1 MVFCYVGGDII
12 TYTGRTLKTSEL
24 TRKIQIFCEML
35 TGRKFFPHQA
45 QFSRRII
52 EGVLLN
58 DPDTITSLMSRQS
71 GKSFTVS
78 ATLSGLMVIL
88 PVFANMPLFADDA
101 RLQPF
106 KNGIMM
112 GVFAPTLA
120 QARIIFNN
128 IKDFLSSKRAIE
140 ILESDEFNITKDT
153 FNGERVTIVFNN
165 LGVKSSITCFSASDG
180 SNIEGGSY
188 HLYVCDEAQDISNY
202 KYRKSIFPTVSF
214 YNGTKIL
221 IGTPSIKKNFF
232 YDAIELN
239 KKEYENGKKKR
250 NHFEYNYE
258 TIIKYN
264 PKYAKTVEAA
274 KKIMGENSVEFEMNY
289 CVAPETEILTA
300 DLRWVRADSIKV
312 GDKLLGFDEE
322 KPGKYGQRKYREAI
336 VEDVGEI
343 ERPCYEVTFE
353 DGTKVTCSEEHQWL
367 VMTPGRLT
375 RWRKTKDLKLTDR
388 AYKILNK
395 WEMPKS
401 DYDLGYLAAAFD
413 GEGNVGHTDGRLQQL
428 CFAQRDNAM
437 LKHVKECLDKYG
449 FEYSYYTSPIY
460 AERNQDD
467 VYRLIITGG
476 KRETLKFLGM
486 VRPKRLLEN
495 LDVNTL
501 GTLRCS
507 NGELGRDIHPHV
519 TSVKF
524 VGNRKV
530 IPIRTSTHTFI
541 AEGLASHNCLKWVFQ
556 FGMFIDGE
564 LFTTDPVA
572 DSTLDRMDY
581 CKDQVCIAGIDVG
594 KSQDSTVVTIGI
606 PNYESPV
613 VLEKATEYDAED
625 YVLYDIKIIDW
636 LEIVGDNYEEQFYK
650 VKDYL
655 NRFNIKLCV
664 IDGSGVGSPVA
675 DRLAANVDFPVI
687 PFVFTPA
694 SKSMLMKN
702 FSAYLNNKCFHYP
715 SSSSAQDT
723 IEYRKFQ
730 EQCLELTK
738 DYRGDKLVVAAP
750 KERNKHD
757 DYPFSAALMVWGLKH
772 DVGEVE
778 VVDNNEF
785 IQTTKRNIFVG
796 RRNHRIRW

>member
-1 MVFCYVGGDII
+1 MKNPIVVFCYVGGDSI
-12 TYTGRTLKTSEL
+12 TYTGRALKTSEL
-24 TRKIQIFCEML
+24 VRKIQIFCEML
-35 TGRKFFPHQA
+35 TGRKFFPYQA
-45 QFSRRII
+45 QFSRRMI
-52 EGVLLN
+52 EAVLTN
-58 DPDTITSLMSRQS
+58 DADTITSLMSRQS

-78 ATLSGLMVIL
+78 STLSGLMVIL
-88 PVFANMPLFADDA
+88 PVFANMPLFADDT

-128 IKDFLSSKRAIE
+128 IKDFLSSKRATE

-239 KKEYENGKKKR
+239 KREYEGGKKKR
-250 NHFEYNYE
+250 NHFEYDCN
-258 TIIKYN
+258 TIMKYN
-264 PKYAKTVEAA
+264 PKYTKTVEAA
-274 KKIMGENSVEFEMNY
+274 KKVMGENSVEFEMNY
-289 CVAPETEILTA
+289 L
-300 DLRWVRADSIKV
+300 
-312 GDKLLGFDEE
+312 
-322 KPGKYGQRKYREAI
+322 
-336 VEDVGEI
+336 
-343 ERPCYEVTFE
+343 
-353 DGTKVTCSEEHQWL
+353 
-367 VMTPGRLT
+367 
-375 RWRKTKDLKLTDR
+375 
-388 AYKILNK
+388 
-395 WEMPKS
+395 
-401 DYDLGYLAAAFD
+401 
-413 GEGNVGHTDGRLQQL
+413 
-428 CFAQRDNAM
+428 
-437 LKHVKECLDKYG
+437 
-449 FEYSYYTSPIY
+449 
-460 AERNQDD
+460 
-467 VYRLIITGG
+467 
-476 KRETLKFLGM
+476 
-486 VRPKRLLEN
+486 
-495 LDVNTL
+495 
-501 GTLRCS
+501 
-507 NGELGRDIHPHV
+507 
-519 TSVKF
+519 
-524 VGNRKV
+524 
-530 IPIRTSTHTFI
+530 
-541 AEGLASHNCLKWVFQ
+541 LKWVFQ

-572 DSTLDRMDY
+572 DSTLDRIDY

-594 KSQDSTVVTIGI
+594 KSQDSTVVTIGV
-606 PNYESPV
+606 PNYENPV
-613 VLEKATEYDAED
+613 VLEKAKEYDAED

-655 NRFNIKLCV
+655 SRFNIKLCV

>member
-88 PVFANMPLFADDA
+88 PVFANMPLFADDT

-128 IKDFLSSKRAIE
+128 IKDFLSSKKAIE

-250 NHFEYNYE
+250 NHFEYDCD
-258 TIIKYN
+258 TIMKYN

-274 KKIMGENSVEFEMNY
+274 KKIMGENSIEFEMNY
-289 CVAPETEILTA
+289 
-300 DLRWVRADSIKV
+300 K
-312 GDKLLGFDEE
+312 
-322 KPGKYGQRKYREAI
+322 
-336 VEDVGEI
+336 
-343 ERPCYEVTFE
+343 
-353 DGTKVTCSEEHQWL
+353 
-367 VMTPGRLT
+367 
-375 RWRKTKDLKLTDR
+375 
-388 AYKILNK
+388 
-395 WEMPKS
+395 
-401 DYDLGYLAAAFD
+401 
-413 GEGNVGHTDGRLQQL
+413 
-428 CFAQRDNAM
+428 
-437 LKHVKECLDKYG
+437 
-449 FEYSYYTSPIY
+449 
-460 AERNQDD
+460 
-467 VYRLIITGG
+467 
-476 KRETLKFLGM
+476 
-486 VRPKRLLEN
+486 
-495 LDVNTL
+495 
-501 GTLRCS
+501 
-507 NGELGRDIHPHV
+507 
-519 TSVKF
+519 
-524 VGNRKV
+524 
-530 IPIRTSTHTFI
+530 
-541 AEGLASHNCLKWVFQ
+541 LKWVFQ

>member
-88 PVFANMPLFADDA
+88 PVFANMPLFADDT

-274 KKIMGENSVEFEMNY
+274 KKIMGENSVEFEM
-289 CVAPETEILTA
+289 
-300 DLRWVRADSIKV
+300 S
-312 GDKLLGFDEE
+312 
-322 KPGKYGQRKYREAI
+322 
-336 VEDVGEI
+336 
-343 ERPCYEVTFE
+343 
-353 DGTKVTCSEEHQWL
+353 
-367 VMTPGRLT
+367 
-375 RWRKTKDLKLTDR
+375 
-388 AYKILNK
+388 YK
-395 WEMPKS
+395 
-401 DYDLGYLAAAFD
+401 
-413 GEGNVGHTDGRLQQL
+413 
-428 CFAQRDNAM
+428 
-437 LKHVKECLDKYG
+437 
-449 FEYSYYTSPIY
+449 
-460 AERNQDD
+460 
-467 VYRLIITGG
+467 
-476 KRETLKFLGM
+476 
-486 VRPKRLLEN
+486 
-495 LDVNTL
+495 
-501 GTLRCS
+501 
-507 NGELGRDIHPHV
+507 
-519 TSVKF
+519 
-524 VGNRKV
+524 
-530 IPIRTSTHTFI
+530 
-541 AEGLASHNCLKWVFQ
+541 LKWVFQ

>member
-52 EGVLLN
+52 EGVLSN

-88 PVFANMPLFADDA
+88 PVFANMPLFADDT

-128 IKDFLSSKRAIE
+128 IKDFLSSKRATE

-250 NHFEYNYE
+250 NHFEYNCD
-258 TIIKYN
+258 TIMKYN

-274 KKIMGENSVEFEMNY
+274 KKIMGENSIEFEMNY
-289 CVAPETEILTA
+289 
-300 DLRWVRADSIKV
+300 
-312 GDKLLGFDEE
+312 KLE
-322 KPGKYGQRKYREAI
+322 
-336 VEDVGEI
+336 
-343 ERPCYEVTFE
+343 
-353 DGTKVTCSEEHQWL
+353 
-367 VMTPGRLT
+367 
-375 RWRKTKDLKLTDR
+375 
-388 AYKILNK
+388 
-395 WEMPKS
+395 
-401 DYDLGYLAAAFD
+401 
-413 GEGNVGHTDGRLQQL
+413 
-428 CFAQRDNAM
+428 
-437 LKHVKECLDKYG
+437 
-449 FEYSYYTSPIY
+449 
-460 AERNQDD
+460 
-467 VYRLIITGG
+467 
-476 KRETLKFLGM
+476 
-486 VRPKRLLEN
+486 
-495 LDVNTL
+495 
-501 GTLRCS
+501 
-507 NGELGRDIHPHV
+507 
-519 TSVKF
+519 
-524 VGNRKV
+524 
-530 IPIRTSTHTFI
+530 
-541 AEGLASHNCLKWVFQ
+541 WVFQ

-572 DSTLDRMDY
+572 DSTSDRMDY

-655 NRFNIKLCV
+655 SRFNIKLCV